1 MRHALHIILA
11 FTLLLV
17 GCYSDPRQVEL
28 VDRAEA
34 LIDSLPEA
42 SLALLDSV
50 NSRRLV
56 GADNAAIEW
65 YISAA
70 NPGSGSGKHTV
81 YRPAAHAAGLASGQ
95 LAKDSSVYE
104 ISVRRNGKDTCYEFR
119 IPWRDAGGVRPQAGT
134 RLGLALRLT
143 DADSGA
149 ARGAAAWGRGLESWA
164 PSSFGSLVLLP

>member
-11 FTLLLV
+11 LTLLLV

-56 GADNAAIEW
+56 GADKARYALLHTQAQDKN
-65 YISAA
+65 YIDVT
-70 NPGSGSGKHTV
+70 N
-81 YRPAAHAAGLASGQ
+81 
-95 LAKDSSVYE
+95 DSL
-104 ISVRRNGKDTCYEFR
+104 ISIAVDYY
-119 IPWRDAGGVRPQAGT
+119 D
-134 RLGLALRLT
+134 
-143 DADSGA
+143 DADNLRY
-149 ARGAAAWGRGLESWA
+149 RGMAHYYKAC
-164 PSSFGSLVLLP
+164 VL